1 MADAIHLID
10 LAEQELSVPVKPA
23 ALSLVIFRLHAGE
36 DVYHGDLRSKQLAGQ
51 MVGHGCGWNVDY
63 GPKIW
68 LTLANLLLIM
78 ADLADLADFP
88 GRTDNSTIPLG
99 FRF

>member
-68 LTLANLLLIM
+68 LTLANLYC
-78 ADLADLADFP
+78 
-88 GRTDNSTIPLG
+88 
-99 FRF
+99 